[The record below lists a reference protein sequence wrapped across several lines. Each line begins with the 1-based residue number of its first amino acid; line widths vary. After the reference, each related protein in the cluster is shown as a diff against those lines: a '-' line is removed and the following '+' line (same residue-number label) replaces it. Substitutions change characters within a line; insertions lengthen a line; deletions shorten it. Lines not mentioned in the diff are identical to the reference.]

1 MERKRKTAASI
12 SKELLE
18 VESNPSECVIN
29 LPVEITMNICKREK
43 KYTIVLIISVNS
55 SPQLFANI
63 SLIPTD
69 YLTCNA
75 GVLDVALLLYKDF
88 FFCFLNSLAI

>member
-43 KYTIVLIISVNS
+43 KIHYRSYHQC
-55 SPQLFANI
+55 QLFTSI
-63 SLIPTD
+63 I
-69 YLTCNA
+69 C
-75 GVLDVALLLYKDF
+75 KH
-88 FFCFLNSLAI
+88 